1 MNKLQKIIATLC
13 FLVAVLLG
21 SAQAVNAQRF
31 SVGTNA
37 VEWAELGTIN
47 AEASMAVHQ
56 KLSIHAGAGIN
67 PRTFSKG
74 DPEKQMENRS
84 YDFWA
89 GLRFWPWHVYSG
101 WWVGG
106 NFRYML
112 YNRGGV
118 FNRKA
123 EEGDAFQ
130 GGLFGGYSMML
141 SDQWNLDFGV
151 GGWAG
156 LKNYTLYDCPMCG
169 MVIEKDKKFFIV
181 PDVRIVLQ
189 FIF

>member
-67 PRTFSKG
+67 PWTFSKG

-101 WWVGG
+101 WWAGG